1 MTLSRLPHPL
11 GSQQFFVGFARR
23 HGRHDIVAGTLFFR
37 SRLSL
42 FVFAIVAA
50 GSFLALLAFS
60 RGGFKGFGKAS
71 LAGSFLQ
78 SPPFLSKVLQ
88 AQRLTF
94 VELTF

>member
-42 FVFAIVAA
+42 LVFAIVAA
-50 GSFLALLAFS
+50 GSFLALS